1 MVTMGEV
8 ETSDCHTGVEHLED
22 LIFGAARRS
31 DRAED
36 FGLSPGVIGVGENS
50 FESEIREACVH
61 FGLVEEKISPFFLK
75 RSRNQYQILF
85 IYFIYNSSVTVLV
98 EASFIPAT
106 RILCAYAIT
115 QYQFNSIINVF
126 LR

>member
-61 FGLVEEKISPFFLK
+61 FGLVEEKISLFFEEIEE
-75 RSRNQYQILF
+75 SISDIIYLF
-85 IYFIYNSSVTVLV
+85 YL
-98 EASFIPAT
+98 
-106 RILCAYAIT
+106 
-115 QYQFNSIINVF
+115 
-126 LR
+126 